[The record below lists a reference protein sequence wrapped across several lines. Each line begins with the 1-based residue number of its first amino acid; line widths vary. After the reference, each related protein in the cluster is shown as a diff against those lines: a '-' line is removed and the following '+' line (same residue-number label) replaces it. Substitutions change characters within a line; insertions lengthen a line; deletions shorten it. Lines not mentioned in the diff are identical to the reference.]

1 MDRYRQS
8 RMTMKR
14 RLALIQTAILLVVIL
29 TGVVWF
35 RGSIKPNTSRYT
47 MAAELAVRALAT
59 DSSLVKLTHNH
70 KQLPSLMTTILAAT
84 NAAGAAIVNNNG
96 VALDG
101 AGDFKTGEL
110 ISVPSSTKASVLS
123 QTVGSE
129 VIVSATAPLV
139 DTVSHDRIA
148 LKLVYRIPR
157 SETIMLVVHLL
168 EALVVAMAVG
178 LFLSWGVGRW
188 IRNQTF
194 GLELDELK
202 ELIQEQEAM
211 FHGIREGVI
220 GLDDD
225 GRFQFAN
232 SGAVH
237 LLDLP
242 QRHLRRPVRVL
253 IPDGRLQA
261 AILGEIKGRDTV
273 VVHKD
278 RILVVNRRYV
288 EAHGK
293 PLGYVVTINDR
304 TESEALLREIDGML
318 GLTEALRA
326 QAHDFSNR
334 MHTVVGLI
342 EMGATREA
350 IEFATDLTLRD
361 TQLMDRLTSD
371 IANPI
376 IVALLLAKSAVAAER
391 NVEFRLGGAVLL
403 PTELPHANDLVT
415 VVGNLLDNAIEAT
428 QGVPNAWVTLRL
440 QRHQTELVV
449 EVSDSGPGVLI
460 EEREAIFVDGFT
472 TKKVGG
478 GLRRGLG
485 LAMVRQLVERYHGDV
500 EVTQEVGA
508 CFRVTLPGIFEPEM
522 EEPEMEEMAA
532 HAQNSER

>member
-1 MDRYRQS
+1 
-8 RMTMKR
+8 MTMKK
-14 RLALIQTAILLVVIL
+14 RLAFIQTAILLVVIL
-29 TGVVWF
+29 TGVIWF
-35 RGSIKPNTSRYT
+35 HASEQPNTAQYQRAAKL
-47 MAAELAVRALAT
+47 AAEALAT
-59 DSSLVKLTHNH
+59 NSSLAELVLHRTPSQSLITTALT
-70 KQLPSLMTTILAAT
+70 AT
-84 NAAGAAIVNNNG
+84 NAAGVAIVNQNG
-96 VALDG
+96 VAIVG
-101 AGDFKTGEL
+101 AGIYKSGEF
-110 ISVPSSTKASVLS
+110 ISLRSSARVNVQS
-123 QTVGSE
+123 QTTGNE
-129 VIVSATAPLV
+129 IIVSAIAPLIG
-139 DTVSHDRIA
+139 TQSHNSVVIN
-148 LKLVYRIPR
+148 LVYRTPAIQAIGVAVR
-157 SETIMLVVHLL
+157 LL
-168 EALVVAMAVG
+168 EALLIAMAAG
-178 LFLSWGVGRW
+178 LLLSWGVGRW

-220 GLDDD
+220 GLDEA

-232 SGAVH
+232 SGAIT

-242 QRHLRRPVRVL
+242 QRHLHRPVRVL
-253 IPDGRLQA
+253 IPDGRLQS

-278 RILVVNRRYV
+278 RILVIDRRYV
-288 EAHGK
+288 EAHGR

-304 TESEALLREIDGML
+304 TESEALLRELDGML

-361 TQLMDRLTSD
+361 TQLMDRLTND

-391 NVEFRLGGAVLL
+391 NVEFRLGGSVLL
-403 PTELPHANDLVT
+403 PIQLPYANDLVT
-415 VVGNLLDNAIEAT
+415 VIGNLLDNAIEAT
-428 QGVPNAWVTLRL
+428 QGLPNAWVALRL
-440 QRHQTELVV
+440 LRNQTELVV
-449 EVSDSGPGVLI
+449 EVSDSGPGILI

-472 TKKVGG
+472 TKKVGA

-485 LAMVRQLVERYHGDV
+485 LAMVRQLVERYHGDIV
-500 EVTQEVGA
+500 VSQEVGA
-508 CFRVTLPGIFEPEM
+508 CFRVTLPGIFGTDLK
-522 EEPEMEEMAA
+522 EMAT
-532 HAQNSER
+532 NVLNPER

>member
-1 MDRYRQS
+1 
-8 RMTMKR
+8 MKK
-14 RLALIQTAILLVVIL
+14 RLALIQTAILLAVIL
-29 TGVVWF
+29 TGVIWF
-35 RGSIKPNTSRYT
+35 HGSAKPDTSQYAR
-47 MAAELAVRALAT
+47 AGAVAVKVLAT
-59 DSSLVKLTHNH
+59 DSSLVELAHH
-70 KQLPSLMTTILAAT
+70 RKQLPSLMTTILTAT
-84 NAAGAAIVNNNG
+84 NAAGAAILNSNG

-101 AGDFKTGEL
+101 AGEFKTGEL
-110 ISVPSSTKASVLS
+110 IAIPSSTNASVHS

-129 VIVSATAPLV
+129 VIVSATAPIV
-139 DTVSHDRIA
+139 GTATRDSIA
-148 LKLVYRIPR
+148 LKLVYRVPQGQA
-157 SETIMLVVHLL
+157 IMLAVRLL
-168 EALVVAMAVG
+168 EALVVAMAAG
-178 LFLSWGVGRW
+178 LLLSWAVGRW

-242 QRHLRRPVRVL
+242 QRHLRRPARVL
-253 IPDGRLQA
+253 IPDGRLQSA
-261 AILGEIKGRDTV
+261 VLGEIKGRDTV

-304 TESEALLREIDGML
+304 TESEALLRELDGML

-403 PTELPHANDLVT
+403 PSELPYANDLVT

-428 QGVPNAWVTLRL
+428 QGVPNAWVALRL
-440 QRHQTELVV
+440 LRNQTELVV
-449 EVSDSGPGVLI
+449 EVSDSGPGVRI
-460 EEREAIFVDGFT
+460 EERDAIFVDGFT
-472 TKKVGG
+472 TKKVGA

-485 LAMVRQLVERYHGDV
+485 LAMVRQLVERYHGDIKV
-500 EVTQEVGA
+500 SQEVGA
-508 CFRVTLPGIFEPEM
+508 CFHVTLPGIFGPDLKEPDLK
-522 EEPEMEEMAA
+522 EPDLKEMATRA
-532 HAQNSER
+532 HNPEP